1 MRVFLLGED
10 CFSMRKFEIFEHTA
24 DIGINVYGRT
34 MRDIFINSAK
44 GMFEIIAGKN
54 SRLVKDSFSYKINV
68 QAEDLEDLLVA
79 WLNELLYISEI
90 KLVILN
96 QFKIKELSYHHIEA
110 EVEGIKINRL
120 NHKIDKEVKA
130 VTYHCLEIIKNEET
144 GLWRGR
150 IIFDI

>member
-1 MRVFLLGED
+1 
-10 CFSMRKFEIFEHTA
+10 MRKFEIFEHTA

-54 SRLVKDSFSYKINV
+54 SRLTEDNFSCKVSV

-79 WLNELLYISEI
+79 WLNELIYISEI

-120 NHKIDKEVKA
+120 GWKIEKEIKA
-130 VTYHCLEIIKNEET
+130 VTYHCLEIKKDKEK
-144 GLWRGR
+144 GRWRAR
-150 IIFDI
+150 LIFDI